1 MHRINRIS
9 AAVFG
14 AGCGFAVAANSIASH
29 DASIRRHLT
38 LARLSENRPLA
49 SAAARRGS
57 LVPAAA
63 STEPQRYPL
72 EGAGEGF
79 EYRKCEDGQHR
90 LFHAQSGSQLTG
102 ENLEAYT
109 QGDYGPLAEA
119 TTGHIH
125 SVLVSE
131 LGLTW
136 LDLPHGA
143 LGNRVLASSDLGTN
157 ADTLLVL
164 MPGSGAVRAGV
175 WGRNLCVSD
184 SLEHGSSVEWVRE
197 AFTRGWSVVSFDP

>member
-1 MHRINRIS
+1 M
-9 AAVFG
+9 
-14 AGCGFAVAANSIASH
+14 
-29 DASIRRHLT
+29 
-38 LARLSENRPLA
+38 
-49 SAAARRGS
+49 
-57 LVPAAA
+57 
-63 STEPQRYPL
+63 
-72 EGAGEGF
+72 
-79 EYRKCEDGQHR
+79 
-90 LFHAQSGSQLTG
+90 
-102 ENLEAYT
+102 
-109 QGDYGPLAEA
+109 
-119 TTGHIH
+119 
-125 SVLVSE
+125 SE